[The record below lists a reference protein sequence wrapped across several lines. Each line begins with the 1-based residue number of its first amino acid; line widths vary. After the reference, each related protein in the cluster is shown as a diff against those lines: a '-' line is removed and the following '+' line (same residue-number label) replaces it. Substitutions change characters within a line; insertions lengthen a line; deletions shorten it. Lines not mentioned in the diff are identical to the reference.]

1 MVWVLLAEKEETV
14 GREDEEQRKG
24 RGEQENHSGVLG
36 YKCISHQAL

>member
-24 RGEQENHSGVLG
+24 RGE
-36 YKCISHQAL
+36 